1 MLSKVLPLRR
11 AQAAVE
17 QQKYD
22 SLPAAEREHYALPLQ
37 PLKLIIMSATMR
49 VNDFQN
55 PRLFPTALP
64 PIIKVMYYYLVC
76 VCSLVLYGTV
86 VPCFLNLWWFL
97 NQSTN
102 ECRFV
107 WLAT

>member
-1 MLSKVLPLRR
+1 MCIDNVIINVIVLYINKTLLNLFCSVYPQMSFQGMLSKVLPLRR
-11 AQAAVE
+11 AQAAQE

-22 SLPAAEREHYALPLQ
+22 SLPPAERAAYALPLQ

-64 PIIKVMYYYLVC
+64 PIIKVIH
-76 VCSLVLYGTV
+76 
-86 VPCFLNLWWFL
+86 
-97 NQSTN
+97 
-102 ECRFV
+102 FV
-107 WLAT
+107 FP